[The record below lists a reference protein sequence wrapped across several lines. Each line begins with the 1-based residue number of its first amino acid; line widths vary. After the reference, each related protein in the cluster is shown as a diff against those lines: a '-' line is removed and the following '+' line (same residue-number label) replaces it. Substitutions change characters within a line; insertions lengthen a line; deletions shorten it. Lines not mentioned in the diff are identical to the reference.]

1 MFQFEVLSEHSHA
14 ETNKCKQN
22 AKHASQCPVQDLN
35 QAPTDLQSVNFPEQN
50 QEYCVCFPTISLRK
64 QLGQSASMKVE
75 QCEPTRIP
83 FINGLYQWTQC
94 CKHPDIIFLTSPK
107 VSHFAEL
114 SGPLLDCCDLFC
126 SEYLNLLLP
135 LLSGD
140 DLLPIG
146 QSSVGLVIWT
156 KAFSFAAFCLSASTS
171 CNN

>member
-1 MFQFEVLSEHSHA
+1 MDC
-14 ETNKCKQN
+14 TN
-22 AKHASQCPVQDLN
+22 
-35 QAPTDLQSVNFPEQN
+35 
-50 QEYCVCFPTISLRK
+50 
-64 QLGQSASMKVE
+64 G
-75 QCEPTRIP
+75 
-83 FINGLYQWTQC
+83 QC

-107 VSHFAEL
+107 VSYFAEL
-114 SGPLLDCCDLFC
+114 SRPLLDCCDLFC

-171 CNN
+171 CNDLQVIKVHRVYQYTEKYGQTV